1 MIQGAFSGKLKADSQ
16 ITFQVSSANAAH
28 DSFTF
33 PGGPDGFFYQIGNG
47 YAAAADIFS
56 QKGAT
61 LGIILGT
68 DVVGKCP
75 DVFRGIAN
83 FDRCGRYVV
92 IVKGADR
99 GAGGSD
105 AGFQGCALCCSSF
118 QFSFAGFQLGDFL
131 IKCFQIGVGLVD
143 KGTDLGKTCDNLFH
157 GHVSDF
163 HFLVLQCFK
172 FDL

>member
-16 ITFQVSSANAAH
+16 ITFQVSSADAAH
-28 DSFTF
+28 DPFTF

-83 FDRCGRYVV
+83 FRLAAGHVV
-92 IVKGADR
+92 IVKSAGSCTGA
-99 GAGGSD
+99 SD
-105 AGFQGCALCCSSF
+105 TGFQGGALCGSGF
-118 QFSFAGFQLGDFL
+118 QLGFTGFQLGDFL
-131 IKCFQIGVGLVD
+131 IQCFQICVGLVD